1 MQFIDTH
8 KTSSFPTSDTEW
20 LFVYNNIMSFL
31 RAAIWH
37 PFASSHLL
45 VQQGLSPLTRDIKF
59 FVAFIMLLPG
69 LIIFWRFLQ
78 QWRLRYQFKNN
89 SETVLVDDFFYT
101 KTLFPI
107 TFSHMFPEINHHLLT
122 YEAPPFSC
130 IQGTPTQR
138 HPNDLQHQHQKLRK
152 SQVLPP
158 IQCPNPHVCQRGCVR
173 DSSHTKFK

>member
-1 MQFIDTH
+1 MASICIL
-8 KTSSFPTSDTEW
+8 TSSGPTGPFSFDSRHQVLCCFHNAFTRPH
-20 LFVYNNIMSFL
+20 NIL
-31 RAAIWH
+31 KI
-37 PFASSHLL
+37 
-45 VQQGLSPLTRDIKF
+45 SPTMTTQISILK
-59 FVAFIMLLPG
+59 
-69 LIIFWRFLQ
+69 
-78 QWRLRYQFKNN
+78 KN